1 MEATFVKNMYGFLNS
16 QLVNDAKEDC
26 VNSHMMNTFDYY
38 TSNAIEVGFLIL
50 YLHASFRPFGS

>member
-1 MEATFVKNMYGFLNS
+1 MEAIFVKNVYGFKNS

-26 VNSHMMNTFDYY
+26 ANSHMMS